1 MNKIKGSDKGNA
13 PKLFTV
19 CYCLLILVSFLT
31 SLSYS
36 LIQTLIATYAVDLGG
51 TLAAAG
57 TLTGLF
63 STAAMI
69 CRPAGGALCDVKNKK
84 IICLV
89 STIVFALGF
98 FGYALSMNMTAL
110 LIFRLLHG
118 AAFGVS
124 GTANM
129 ALVAENIPRQ
139 RMGEGLGY
147 YGVGQVV
154 SQIIGPVFGVA
165 LHEIIGFK
173 PLFFL
178 VGVICFGAVAV
189 LAFTP
194 YSGRVY
200 DSELEKTSKE
210 KRVAGNLLSRLI
222 AANCIIYALTAG
234 MFSFMNGVTSSFLVM
249 VGEERHVS
257 HIALFFTVN
266 AACLFVVR
274 LLMGKIADEAPLTI
288 VVSISLLVSFSSM
301 LMLSKAAVLPMF
313 LVAAVLKAVGQGVG
327 QISLQSACVKSV
339 DESRVG
345 VASSTYY
352 IGADVGNSLGP
363 IIGGTIS
370 GAYGYATMF
379 KDVAWIAIGMIGVF
393 LVYELSYGMKKR
405 KGLKD
410 GYVQV

>member
-1 MNKIKGSDKGNA
+1 MIIKKSENTKG
-13 PKLFTV
+13 PKLFTTS
-19 CYCLLILVSFLT
+19 YCLLILVSFMT

-69 CRPAGGALCDVKNKK
+69 CRPAGGALCDEKNKK

-89 STIVFALGF
+89 STMVFAFGF

-118 AAFGVS
+118 AAFGIS

-129 ALVAENIPRQ
+129 ALVAESIPRQ

-165 LHEIIGFK
+165 LHEMIGFK
-173 PLFFL
+173 ALFLL
-178 VGVICFGAVAV
+178 VGCICFGAIIV
-189 LAFTP
+189 LALIP
-194 YSGRVY
+194 YENRKPEADSGEISDRKK
-200 DSELEKTSKE
+200 KT
-210 KRVAGNLLSRLI
+210 GNILGRLI

-249 VGEERHVS
+249 VGEERNIP

-266 AACLFVVR
+266 AICLFTVR
-274 LLMGKIADEAPLTI
+274 LLMGKIADEAPLTL
-288 VVSISLLVSFSSM
+288 VVTISLLVGFSSM
-301 LMLSKAAVLPMF
+301 FLLSKAAVLPMF
-313 LVAAVLKAVGQGVG
+313 LVAAILKALGQGVG

-379 KDVAWIAIGMIGVF
+379 QGVAWIAVAMIGVF
-393 LVYELSYGMKKR
+393 LVYELSYGAKKR
-405 KGLKD
+405 KGMKN
-410 GYVQV
+410 GCVQI